1 MLSFSLGPLALPV
14 APVLLL
20 ACVALASWLAA
31 RIASARGEPTA
42 DSAAAGDAI
51 LHAALLGLLAARIT
65 HLALNA
71 GAYLADSLW
80 SALDLRDGGWNLV
93 AGVIA
98 GSAWL
103 AWRSWRV
110 RPLTRPLGWASASAA
125 LLWMAVTLYLQTD
138 ETQRLPTL
146 PLTEFSSGQTQTLEQ
161 AAGGRPLV
169 VNLWASWCG
178 PCRQEMPMLAQA
190 QQRHS
195 QVAFAFV
202 NQGESAAAVRKYL
215 DGHGLVLQGV
225 LLDSSSQLGPAVG
238 SSGLPTTLFYAAN
251 GSLVDT
257 HFGVLNVAAL
267 EARLKAL
274 GVSR

>member
-20 ACVALASWLAA
+20 ACVALASWLAG
-31 RIASARGEPTA
+31 RIAQARGLPGA
-42 DSAAAGDAI
+42 NAGDAVI
-51 LHAALLGLLAARIT
+51 HAALLGLLAARIT

-71 GAYLADSLW
+71 DAYLADSLW
-80 SALDLRDGGWNLV
+80 SALDLRDGGWNLF

-103 AWRSWRV
+103 GWHSWRV
-110 RPLTRPLGWASASAA
+110 RALTRPLGWAGGGAA
-125 LLWMAVTLYLQTD
+125 LLWMAATLYLQPD
-138 ETQRLPTL
+138 DAQRLPAM
-146 PLTEFSSGQTQTLEQ
+146 PFTELASGQTQTLEQ
-161 AAGGRPLV
+161 AAGGQPLV

-202 NQGESAAAVRKYL
+202 NQGESAAAVRRYL
-215 DGHGLVLQGV
+215 DAEGLALRGV
-225 LLDSSSQLGPAVG
+225 LLDSGSRLEPLVG
-238 SSGLPTTLFYAAN
+238 SSGLPTTLFYDASGRLIDA
-251 GSLVDT
+251 
-257 HFGVLNVAAL
+257 HFGVLNAAAL
-267 EARLKAL
+267 ETRLREL
-274 GVSR
+274 SGPR